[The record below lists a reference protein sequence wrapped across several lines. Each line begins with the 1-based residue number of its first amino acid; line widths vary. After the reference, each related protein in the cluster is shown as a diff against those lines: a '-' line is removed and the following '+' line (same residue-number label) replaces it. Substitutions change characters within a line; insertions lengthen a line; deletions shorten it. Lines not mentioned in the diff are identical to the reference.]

1 MAVPELL
8 ASAAADLEGIG
19 SALSTANALALPS
32 TSEILAA
39 GTDEISTAVAS
50 LFADHAQDY
59 RTISL
64 EANAFHQQFW
74 RSLSGAAASYSG
86 AEAANA
92 SPLQELLNVINQ
104 QSTALLGRPLIGNG
118 ADGAAPGQS
127 GDDGG
132 LLFGNDGNG
141 APGTNQGVAGG
152 NGGSAGLIGNGGAG
166 GLGGPG
172 GAGGAG
178 GHGGMLF
185 GDGGAGGGGGDS
197 PSFVIGGGA
206 GGNGG
211 NAGLFGNAGAVV
223 PAARDSSSFS
233 MVGPAETAGAWV

>member
-1 MAVPELL
+1 MSYVMAVPELL

-132 LLFGNDGNG
+132 LLFGNGGNG
-141 APGTNQGVAGG
+141 GMGGTATLGFNGGMAGAGG
-152 NGGSAGLIGNGGAG
+152 NGGSALLFGSGGAG
-166 GLGGPG
+166 GQGGTGVAGRNGSNPLVFDTANPG
-172 GAGGAG
+172 
-178 GHGGMLF
+178 
-185 GDGGAGGGGGDS
+185 
-197 PSFVIGGGA
+197 
-206 GGNGG
+206 
-211 NAGLFGNAGAVV
+211 
-223 PAARDSSSFS
+223 AAAK
-233 MVGPAETAGAWV
+233 M

>member
-1 MAVPELL
+1 MSYVMAVPELL

-132 LLFGNDGNG
+132 LLFGNGGNG

-166 GLGGPG
+166 G
-172 GAGGAG
+172 
-178 GHGGMLF
+178 HGGMLF

-197 PSFVIGGGA
+197 PSFVI
-206 GGNGG
+206 
-211 NAGLFGNAGAVV
+211 
-223 PAARDSSSFS
+223 
-233 MVGPAETAGAWV
+233 

>member
-1 MAVPELL
+1 MSYVMAVPELL

-132 LLFGNDGNG
+132 LLFGNGGNG

-166 GLGGPG
+166 G
-172 GAGGAG
+172 
-178 GHGGMLF
+178 HGGMLF
-185 GDGGAGGGGGDS
+185 GDGGA
-197 PSFVIGGGA
+197 
-206 GGNGG
+206 
-211 NAGLFGNAGAVV
+211 
-223 PAARDSSSFS
+223 
-233 MVGPAETAGAWV
+233 